1 MRSLRHTLGL
11 FTVIVV
17 AIPLTPIA
25 ALIVWATFVP
35 VHSASVTLA
44 DMPVT
49 LALRFHY
56 TWDENTDSGRYLQV
70 TTPKATIRLAMT
82 AFDWAHNGR
91 TSLYLTPR
99 REIAVLGPMD
109 DDHLISLDPLKSR
122 SIAGTAADGWI
133 YLGAFDY
140 EAAPG
145 RERRLRFVSAAEQAE
160 CIPMR
165 SDEDWT
171 LRVRGSARRPD
182 CR

>member
-1 MRSLRHTLGL
+1 MRSLRHSLSL
-11 FTVIVV
+11 FTAIVV

-25 ALIVWATFVP
+25 ALIVWGTFVP
-35 VHSASVTLA
+35 VYSAGVTLT
-44 DMPVT
+44 DMPVI
-49 LALRFHY
+49 LALRFYY
-56 TWDENTDSGRYLQV
+56 TWDENIDSGRYRQV
-70 TTPKATIRLAMT
+70 TTPKATIRMAMT

-91 TSLYLTPR
+91 ASLYLTPR

-109 DDHLISLDPLKSR
+109 DDYLTSLDPLKSQ
-122 SIAGTAADGWI
+122 SITGTAADGWI

-140 EAAPG
+140 ESLPG

-171 LRVRGSARRPD
+171 LRVRSSARRPD